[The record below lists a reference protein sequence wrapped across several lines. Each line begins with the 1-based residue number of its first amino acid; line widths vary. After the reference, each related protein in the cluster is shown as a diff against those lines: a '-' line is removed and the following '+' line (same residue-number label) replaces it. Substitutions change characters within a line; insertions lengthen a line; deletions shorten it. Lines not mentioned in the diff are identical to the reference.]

1 MNLKR
6 QTRINGSEMRAFMY
20 FDGEKKFTRAN
31 ASAAMPTE

>member
-6 QTRINGSEMRAFMY
+6 QTRINGSEMRANSHT
-20 FDGEKKFTRAN
+20 EKKFTRAN

>member
-6 QTRINGSEMRAFMY
+6 QTRINGSEMRAF
-20 FDGEKKFTRAN
+20 FHGEKKFTPFAN